1 MRKIFDQE
9 EFQVPKVGSFFLRP
23 PFFLVYFHLRKPIC
37 QDELRIEEG
46 LNRLLKSCS
55 GIVISD
61 LSEDPKIMSHR
72 DFISSMD

>member
-1 MRKIFDQE
+1 M
-9 EFQVPKVGSFFLRP
+9 S
-23 PFFLVYFHLRKPIC
+23 
-37 QDELRIEEG
+37 
-46 LNRLLKSCS
+46 LKSCS